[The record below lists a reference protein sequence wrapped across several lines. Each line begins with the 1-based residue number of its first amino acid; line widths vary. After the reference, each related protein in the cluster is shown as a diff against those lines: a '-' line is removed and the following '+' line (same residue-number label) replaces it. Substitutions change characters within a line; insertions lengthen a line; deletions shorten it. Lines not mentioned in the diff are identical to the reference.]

1 MIATGAASR
10 TAEPRPFTLSFL
22 WLAVLTPFFFLSYGF
37 ANWASSLRH
46 DVPSLAFGWE
56 HQVPF
61 LAWTIVPYWSTDLFY
76 ATALF
81 LCQTRRE
88 LCTLGKRLIATQLL
102 CVCGFL
108 VVPLRF
114 TFDRPHADGLF
125 GRMFDA
131 LMSFDRP
138 FNQAPSLHVALTAVL
153 WVTYGRHCKGSILW
167 VIRIWFVLMA
177 LSTLTTYQHHFIDVP
192 TGLWVGLLA
201 TMLFSE
207 DPLRPTNPSLDD
219 PLRFRL
225 GATYLIGALIFA
237 GAAYIIGGMA
247 WVLLWP
253 AGALAVVAGIYFAGR
268 PDLFRKSG
276 GKMPVTAILVLA
288 PYLLGAWLN
297 SRWYTRGQPA
307 AQKIADGVWL
317 GRIPR
322 RAERDRF
329 GIVSIVDMTAELPM
343 DTRDVVYRSVP
354 ILDLLTPT
362 VDQIEAAAKAI
373 AELESQR
380 PTLVCCALGYSRSAA
395 AVAAWL
401 LVVRKAESIDAAI
414 EVIRTRRP
422 SIVLRPRFVRVLG
435 QWADTRGL
443 T

>member
-1 MIATGAASR
+1 MTRAAE
-10 TAEPRPFTLSFL
+10 ARPFTLSFI
-22 WLAVLTPFFFLSYGF
+22 WLAVLAPLFFLSYGF
-37 ANWASSLRH
+37 ANWVTSLRH
-46 DVPSLAFGWE
+46 DVPSLVFTWE

-76 ATALF
+76 AGALF
-81 LCQTRRE
+81 LCHTRRE

-108 VVPLRF
+108 IVPLRF

-125 GRMFDA
+125 GRMFDT

-153 WVTYGRHCKGSILW
+153 WVTYGRHCKGIILW

-201 TMLFSE
+201 TMLFSD
-207 DPLRPTNPSLDD
+207 DPLRPNRASLD

-225 GATYLIGALIFA
+225 SAAYVIGALIFA
-237 GAAYIIGGMA
+237 CAAYIIGGVA

-268 PDLFRKSG
+268 PDLFRKSA
-276 GKMPVTAILVLA
+276 GKMPMAAILVLA

-297 SRWYTRGQPA
+297 SRWHTRRQPA

-322 RAERDRF
+322 RAERDRL
-329 GIVSIVDMTAELPM
+329 GIASIVDMTAELPM
-343 DTRDVVYRSVP
+343 DTGDVVYRSVP

-362 VDQIEAAAKAI
+362 VDQIEAAAQAI
-373 AELESQR
+373 AELESRR

-395 AVAAWL
+395 AVAGWL
-401 LVVRKAESIDAAI
+401 LAVRKAKSIDAAI
-414 EVIRTRRP
+414 ELIRARRP
-422 SIVLRPRFVRVLG
+422 SIVLPPRFDRVLA
-435 QWADTRGL
+435 QWAGGRRL
-443 T
+443 P